1 MHAAFLLAAFFPGSQ
16 QAPTGSSPP
25 TAAQCEI
32 ARAYIEGLLTA
43 GQWRRS
49 VFSVERVV
57 PFIPDQYPQHWGSL
71 DGLSSGPPAPPGLA
85 EALPVGSNA
94 VRSCASIRRLLT
106 RRRVRFGRRAV
117 TWASHVRRG
126 HWDYYRARVVAV
138 SLPAVSADGAHAV
151 LVRANSRG
159 RLDGGEAWFHM
170 ERGTD
175 GRWRATSATA
185 LWVA

>member
-1 MHAAFLLAAFFPGSQ
+1 MHPALLLAAFFPGSE
-16 QAPTGSSPP
+16 QAPVASSPP

-32 ARAYIEGLLTA
+32 ARAYIEGLLIEA
-43 GQWRRS
+43 RWRRS
-49 VFSVERVV
+49 VFSLEPVV

-71 DGLSSGPPAPPGLA
+71 DGLSAAPPAPPGLA

-106 RRRVRFGRRAV
+106 RQGVRFGWRAV

-126 HWDYYRARVVAV
+126 RWDHYRARIVRV

-151 LVRANSRG
+151 LVRVNSRG
-159 RLDGGEAWFHM
+159 GLDGGEGWYHI

-175 GRWRATSATA
+175 GRWRTTSASA